1 MNRSSTERGAVALT
15 ALCAA
20 IAVSGCD
27 DVGKEAPRALAPS
40 PTATPSPDADA
51 ATVTGGE
58 AYSPPWLE
66 IDTELVEKHLTHL
79 EGREPPTGLT
89 GAPGW
94 DMEWCMDQL
103 GWRVTA
109 HDDGDGPAHGAG
121 LDDRGQLRCDRA
133 DDAVVPRAARIG
145 RDHTHSTRC
154 GRRHAAGF
162 TGRARCRTNW
172 RGSGLSCNRVAP
184 HAVVTHPYRKP
195 FNRDDARHAIQHN
208 GRIDP
213 ICAARPN
220 VCRARCLCT
229 GRCGRRAVNRRTDAG
244 GAGEHH
250 RRRAHVA
257 RHRTDHLGIAG
268 AGS

>member
-58 AYSPPWLE
+58 AYYPPWLE

-109 HDDGDGPAHGAG
+109 HDDGDGFGYEGVTDQAAAMDSAMEACHEYLGYRHRDPFTEEYLT
-121 LDDRGQLRCDRA
+121 LDFDNKLDIA
-133 DDAVVPRAARIG
+133 D
-145 RDHTHSTRC
+145 
-154 GRRHAAGF
+154 
-162 TGRARCRTNW
+162 
-172 RGSGLSCNRVAP
+172 
-184 HAVVTHPYRKP
+184 
-195 FNRDDARHAIQHN
+195 
-208 GRIDP
+208 
-213 ICAARPN
+213 
-220 VCRARCLCT
+220 CL
-229 GRCGRRAVNRRTDAG
+229 
-244 GAGEHH
+244 
-250 RRRAHVA
+250 RRRGFHVDDPPS
-257 RHRTDHLGIAG
+257 REVYVEQTIADRWTAWNVHEHVPDNRLPAAQEQCPG
-268 AGS
+268 RPGWEIFVEIGQ